1 MSVVR
6 LLICGVL
13 ELKALGQTFVGPVI
27 WPLRTGRK
35 CAYLFSRFVGAN
47 GNTSTRSYRSE
58 RKERESSISPR
69 ACPAPLFEGL
79 EGANHPKHGVVFHQ
93 PSIWGARNAG
103 APSANCAD

>member
-58 RKERESSISPR
+58 RKERVQEIKR
-69 ACPAPLFEGL
+69 QYLR
-79 EGANHPKHGVVFHQ
+79 NHPSRLAHALPH
-93 PSIWGARNAG
+93 SLRA
-103 APSANCAD
+103 